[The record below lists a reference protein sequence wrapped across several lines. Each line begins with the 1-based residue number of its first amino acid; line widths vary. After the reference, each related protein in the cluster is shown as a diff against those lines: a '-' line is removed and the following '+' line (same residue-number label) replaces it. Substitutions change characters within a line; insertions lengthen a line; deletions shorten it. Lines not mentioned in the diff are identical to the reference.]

1 MQSRL
6 HIISYYPALYNK
18 ADTKKW
24 FNLIFIH
31 LIVYFFVETAIGC
44 SEYQEVREPT
54 SHASSLLYISHHPN
68 ISSASSIDRTDSVFS
83 HFLYLFL
90 ILSLCLYLAPSLS
103 FPPFFF
109 IRFMP
114 ISVPTVLQSENHPIL
129 SSISFMFSLTFKFR
143 TSQFHLSFIGKT
155 NDSILY

>member
-31 LIVYFFVETAIGC
+31 LIVYFFVENTKKLESRPRMPHLSC
-44 SEYQEVREPT
+44 T
-54 SHASSLLYISHHPN
+54 SHITLYFISILHRPY
-68 ISSASSIDRTDSVFS
+68 DSVFS

-109 IRFMP
+109 IRFMT
-114 ISVPTVLQSENHPIL
+114 ISVPTVLQLENHPIL